1 MCLFQVLVSSGS
13 TIIFLYSVET
23 NRPADDV
30 SGASQVAQVNLCEG
44 SGASTRF
51 TAVHVKFSYGNISA
65 TITVS
70 DARPHASDFSS
81 EVILEAVLEQ

>member
-13 TIIFLYSVET
+13 TTIFLYSVET

-30 SGASQVAQVNLCEG
+30 SGASQVAQVNLCED

-51 TAVHVKFSYGNISA
+51 TAVHVKFSHGNTSV
-65 TITVS
+65 TIAVS
-70 DARPHASDFSS
+70 D
-81 EVILEAVLEQ
+81 EQQVLVSGTMRYRLAFIF